1 MIHSLI
7 QIGNHFH
14 DSFTIVDMCSP
25 ARPCIYVNKHFCDT
39 TGYSYEES
47 VGRNLAFLQGPLTS
61 KETVLFM
68 RKSFDNELA
77 CVQDIINYKKDGSP
91 YLNRLLMLPVRA
103 GSKLYYLGFQNDVTL
118 ERGLVH
124 NNESLSKVKD
134 REIRH
139 MVNNPLAIIIGK
151 LQLSLIKGGDV
162 QTQQQLLINLEDNFE
177 RINHFARR
185 IETISEFENFDIA

>member
-7 QIGNHFH
+7 EIGNHFR
-14 DSFTIVDMCSP
+14 DSFTIVDMENSI
-25 ARPCIYVNKHFCDT
+25 RPCIYVNKNFCDQ
-39 TGYSYEES
+39 TGFSYGES

-68 RKSFDNELA
+68 RNSFKNELA

-103 GSKLYYLGFQNDVTL
+103 GANLYYLGFQNDVTIKH
-118 ERGLVH
+118 GLVH

-139 MVNNPLAIIIGK
+139 MINNPLAIIIGK
-151 LQLSLIKGGDV
+151 LQLSLLKGNDSKERD
-162 QTQQQLLINLEDNFE
+162 QLIHSLEENFL
-177 RINHFARR
+177 RINQFARDV
-185 IETISEFENFDIA
+185 ENLSEFDKFEVA

>member
-7 QIGNHFH
+7 EIGNHFR
-14 DSFTIVDMCSP
+14 DSFTIVDMGTPS
-25 ARPCIYVNKHFCDT
+25 RPCVYVNKHFCDT
-39 TGYSYEES
+39 TGFSYEES

-68 RKSFDNELA
+68 RRSFENEIA
-77 CVQDIINYKKDGSP
+77 CVQDIINYKRDGSP

-103 GSKLYYLGFQNDVTL
+103 GNKLYYLGFQNDVTL

-124 NNESLSKVKD
+124 NNDSLSKVKD

-139 MVNNPLAIIIGK
+139 MINNPLAIIIGK
-151 LQLSLIKGGDV
+151 LQLSLIKGNDLKGRE
-162 QTQQQLLINLEDNFE
+162 QLIQSLEENFL
-177 RINHFARR
+177 RINQFARD
-185 IETISEFENFDIA
+185 IENLSEFDKFEIA